1 MAATDVAEK
10 AHAEWL
16 AHRVTTMARRDA
28 LIDEQRAW
36 GVVIA
41 AIKRAWR
48 ENEEGT

>member
-10 AHAEWL
+10 AHTEWR